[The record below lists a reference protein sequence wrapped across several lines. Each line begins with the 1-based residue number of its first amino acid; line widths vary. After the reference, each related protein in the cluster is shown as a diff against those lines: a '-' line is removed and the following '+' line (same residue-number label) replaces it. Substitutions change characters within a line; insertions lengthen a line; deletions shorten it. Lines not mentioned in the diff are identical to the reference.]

1 MKVLIADD
9 DAVSRYILQEIL
21 QTLGYE
27 VTVCED
33 GSQAWEKYL
42 EGDFRLVISDWMM
55 PKVDG
60 LELCRR
66 IRELN
71 RAAYSYFIL
80 QTSCNEKG
88 DLFEGI
94 ECGVDNYLLKP
105 FDSND
110 LKIRLK
116 IASRVLALQ
125 ANVQALQKTVSNCPA
140 CAEEQEITSTLAQ
153 LSFDKP
159 LFLAGNEADKNIF
172 AEKK

>member
-9 DAVSRYILQEIL
+9 DAVSRYILREIL

-27 VTVCED
+27 VTACRD
-33 GSQAWEKYL
+33 GSEAWERYL
-42 EGDFRLVISDWMM
+42 AGDFRLVISDWMM

-71 RAAYSYFIL
+71 RPDYAYFIL
-80 QTSCNEKG
+80 QTSLHERD
-88 DLFEGI
+88 DLLAGLEFGA
-94 ECGVDNYLLKP
+94 DNYLLKP
-105 FDSND
+105 FDSTD

-125 ANVQALQKTVSNCPA
+125 GNVEALQRTVSECPV
-140 CAEEQEITSTLAQ
+140 CAGEHQANSPHCRFDALPAEPEAISSY
-153 LSFDKP
+153 LSKKP
-159 LFLAGNEADKNIF
+159 
-172 AEKK
+172 

>member
-1 MKVLIADD
+1 MKVLIVDD

-27 VTVCED
+27 VTTCKD
-33 GSQAWEKYL
+33 GSEAWDKYL
-42 EGDFRLVISDWMM
+42 EVHFRLVISDWMM

-71 RAAYSYFIL
+71 RTDYSYFIL
-80 QTSCNEKG
+80 QTSQHEKEELLAG
-88 DLFEGI
+88 LEFGA
-94 ECGVDNYLLKP
+94 DNYLLKP

-116 IASRVLALQ
+116 IANRVLALQ
-125 ANVQALQKTVSNCPA
+125 TNVQALQNTVSNCSV
-140 CAEEQEITSTLAQ
+140 CAEEHAATSTHCHFDALPMESATKS
-153 LSFDKP
+153 SFLTKKP
-159 LFLAGNEADKNIF
+159 
-172 AEKK
+172 

>member
-27 VTVCED
+27 VTACED

-42 EGDFRLVISDWMM
+42 EGNFRLVISDWMM

-60 LELCRR
+60 LELCRK
-66 IRELN
+66 IRESN
-71 RAAYSYFIL
+71 RTASSYFIL
-80 QTSCNEKG
+80 QTSRNEKE
-88 DLFEGI
+88 DLLEGI
-94 ECGVDNYLLKP
+94 ERGVDNYLLKP

-116 IASRVLALQ
+116 IANRVLALQ
-125 ANVQALQKTVSNCPA
+125 ANVQALQNAVSNCPA
-140 CAEEQEITSTLAQ
+140 CAEEQESLR
-153 LSFDKP
+153 LLP
-159 LFLAGNEADKNIF
+159 N
-172 AEKK
+172 

>member
-21 QTLGYE
+21 QTSGYE
-27 VTVCED
+27 VTACED
-33 GSQAWEKYL
+33 GGQAWGKYL

-71 RAAYSYFIL
+71 RTDYSYFIL
-80 QTSCNEKG
+80 QTTHHEKE
-88 DLFEGI
+88 DLLEVLEFGA
-94 ECGVDNYLLKP
+94 DNYLLKP

-116 IASRVLALQ
+116 IANRVLALQ
-125 ANVQALQKTVSNCPA
+125 GNVQALLQTVSNCPA
-140 CAEEQEITSTLAQ
+140 CTEEQEITSTLYQ
-153 LSFDKP
+153 LS
-159 LFLAGNEADKNIF
+159 L
-172 AEKK
+172 